1 MFITSSVEKSNENSI
16 EFSLSNADKET
27 VDLIPALE
35 LASLTSKYKW
45 VITFLDNY
53 SSYCRVAFLHKKSDA
68 AEAIKAV
75 FWLWLNTTSYSVKR
89 LHTDNGGEYI
99 TSELQS
105 FLREQ
110 GIVHE
115 TSTPYVHQ
123 QNGRAEW
130 LNRTLLEK
138 VQSIRLEACLP
149 DSWWEFA
156 FATATYV
163 YNCTPIKRLKWKTP

>member
-1 MFITSSVEKSNENSI
+1 M
-16 EFSLSNADKET
+16 
-27 VDLIPALE
+27 
-35 LASLTSKYKW
+35 
-45 VITFLDNY
+45 
-53 SSYCRVAFLHKKSDA
+53 
-68 AEAIKAV
+68 
-75 FWLWLNTTSYSVKR
+75 
-89 LHTDNGGEYI
+89 

-123 QNGRAEW
+123 QNGRAEQ

-138 VQSIRLEACLP
+138 AQSMRLEACLP

-156 FATATYV
+156 FATATHV
-163 YNCTPIKRLKWKTP
+163 